1 MNLVCN
7 VLCRAIALGYDDDM
21 VVAALDAAD
30 THFLY
35 DLGVEIQLTLGQADC
50 GRADCTAN
58 LQCQMTC
65 TAAHN
70 LYNRAALVGLHG
82 VAQLIDALDR
92 GIAGGVKTD
101 GVIRAADII
110 INGTR
115 NADARNSL
123 AGKRLCTT
131 ECTVTAAADQAVN
144 TEVAAGV
151 SRLLQTFLGQHFL
164 AACGVQHGAAVYTA
178 GTHLDDVTVDETA
191 VAAANAEN
199 GNIVCACAADYRADK
214 CVHTGCVAAAG
225 KYADSANLFIHDKAS
240 LLSGLFSFLAAQS
253 MPH

>member
-1 MNLVCN
+1 
-7 VLCRAIALGYDDDM
+7 M
-21 VVAALDAAD
+21 VVAALDTAD
-30 THFLY
+30 AHSLY
-35 DLGVEIQLTLGQADC
+35 DLGVEIQLTLGQADR

-82 VAQLIDALDR
+82 IAQLIDALDR
-92 GIAGGVKTD
+92 SIAGGVKTD

-123 AGKRLCTT
+123 AGKRLCTA
-131 ECTVTAAADQAVN
+131 ECTVAAAADQAVN
-144 TEVAAGV
+144 TKVAAGV
-151 SRLLQTFLGQHFL
+151 SRLLQTFLGQHLL
-164 AACGVQHGAAVYTA
+164 AACGVQHGAALADNAVYTA
-178 GTHLDDVTVDETA
+178 GTHLDDVAVDKTA
-191 VAAANAEN
+191 VTAANAEN
-199 GNIVCACAADYRADK
+199 GNIVCACAADYRANK
-214 CVHTGCVAAAG
+214 CVHAGCVAAAG

-240 LLSGLFSFLAAQS
+240 LLSVLFSFLAARS